1 MEQQKES
8 VFLIFFLLMKP
19 LDSNLSLI
27 IDKSITFGQVSKISK
42 RMGSPSTNTSC
53 LYLFSKKKEE
63 EEEENRINENWHKK
77 KKRNLLT
84 PTTSY
89 RHVHNNLI
97 ARHPRCDE
105 EKLHNKFSPLK
116 LVATG
121 RSGSRLGR

>member
-53 LYLFSKKKEE
+53 LYLFSKKT
-63 EEEENRINENWHKK
+63 KK
-77 KKRNLLT
+77 KKKK
-84 PTTSY
+84 
-89 RHVHNNLI
+89 I
-97 ARHPRCDE
+97 E
-105 EKLHNKFSPLK
+105 
-116 LVATG
+116 
-121 RSGSRLGR
+121 